1 MNQRPNPVWDRP
13 SAKISLVTVFT
24 ALCLGTNYALAGFP
38 NVKFM
43 DAFYFIAT
51 YEFGP
56 AVGVTTVLLTR
67 TIYATVNPWGP
78 ASGWLIGFLVGGDLI
93 YAFSGALLRR
103 SKLIQNE
110 ESLAGRSV
118 RLGLVGLFSAL
129 AFDLITNF
137 GTGLLVVQGQNIP
150 AYLWRAFVFGLI
162 TMNFPLPM
170 GIIHE
175 FSDFFFFA
183 ILVPSTLAMLK
194 RSGLLAQ
201 DPLYNLSG
209 PERSDAG

>member
-1 MNQRPNPVWDRP
+1 MWDR
-13 SAKISLVTVFT
+13 SSVKISLVTVFT
-24 ALCLGTNYALAGFP
+24 ALCLGTNYALAGLP

-56 AVGVTTVLLTR
+56 AVGITTVLLTR

-78 ASGWLIGFLVGGDLI
+78 ASGWLIVFLVGGDLV
-93 YAFSGALLRR
+93 YAFSGTLLRR
-103 SKLIQNE
+103 SKLMQNE
-110 ESLAGRSV
+110 ESLTGRSLL
-118 RLGLVGLFSAL
+118 LGLVGLFSAL

-137 GTGLLVVQGQNIP
+137 GTGLLVVQGQNIT
-150 AYLWRAFVFGLI
+150 AYFWRAFIFGLI

-175 FSDFFFFA
+175 GSDFFFFA
-183 ILVPSTLAMLK
+183 ILVPSAFAMLK
-194 RSGLLAQ
+194 RSGLLTR
-201 DPLYNLSG
+201 DPACNLLG